1 MRELTMTT
9 TLLRALRF
17 TWRFLMADGKDMSY
31 LTQAR
36 QRAL

>member
-1 MRELTMTT
+1 MST
-9 TLLRALRF
+9 TLLRVLRL

-31 LTQAR
+31 LTQVR

>member
-1 MRELTMTT
+1 MRS
-9 TLLRALRF
+9 TLLRALRL
-17 TWRFLMADGKDMSY
+17 TWRFLMADGRDMSY